1 MADIYSKQAL
11 IFADGKIRSLAGDVF
26 RRNGFMVG
34 TGIVD
39 TPDALRRSLMDGVLV
54 SYLRAQ
60 IISLIERK
68 GFPYCL
74 ILEMPYRH
82 PLQTQKDP
90 DGYALAKS
98 LILSLVVIG
107 MEQRYSEGRMNI
119 LVITGDNDR
128 FVSIDKNPE
137 TLLSIVDPQ
146 NEQIKMR
153 IDNLMRDRLVFSRQ
167 FLIKAVK
174 EADFIRDP
182 ALMTGGFLAQI
193 TARSNLEKK
202 IAPLSAPTVSMKNEA
217 DAKVVVFPGGGKCW
231 INGEITDI
239 PDELAGL
246 REDAIHV
253 IGALH
258 TKNLKD
264 VTNRIRALVTEG
276 AGARKFSVNDEIV
289 ITMSSRCTIDAT
301 AATGFAQLLVTELSR
316 YKKKKMIVSRV
327 NDGVL
332 RKSQGFMM
340 IREYVR
346 VDAY

>member
-11 IFADGKIRSLAGDVF
+11 LFADGKIRSLAGDAF
-26 RRNGFMVG
+26 RKSGFTVG
-34 TGIVD
+34 AGIVD
-39 TPDALRRSLMDGVLV
+39 TPDALRRSLLDGVLV

-68 GFPYCL
+68 GFPYCYV
-74 ILEMPYRH
+74 LEMPYRH
-82 PLQTQKDP
+82 PLQMQKDP
-90 DGYALAKS
+90 DGLALAKS

-128 FVSIDKNPE
+128 FSSIDKTPE
-137 TLLSIVDPQ
+137 SLLSAVDPQ
-146 NEQIKMR
+146 NDQIKLR
-153 IDNLMRDRLVFSRQ
+153 IDNLMSDRIVFSRQ
-167 FLIKAVK
+167 FLVKAVK
-174 EADFIRDP
+174 ESDFIRDP
-182 ALMTGGFLAQI
+182 VLMTGGFLSQI
-193 TARSNLEKK
+193 SARSNLEKK
-202 IAPLSAPTVSMKNEA
+202 IAPLSAPAVSTKNAA
-217 DAKVVVFPGGGKCW
+217 DAKVIILIGRNKCW
-231 INGEITDI
+231 INGDITDT
-239 PDELAGL
+239 PDELSGL

-253 IGALH
+253 IGAVH

-264 VTNRIRALVTEG
+264 VTNRIRDLVTKG
-276 AGARKFSVNDEIV
+276 AGERKFTVSDEIV
-289 ITMSSRCTIDAT
+289 ITMSRLCTIDAT

-316 YKKKKMIVSRV
+316 YKKKKVIVSRV